1 MKTVSKNYWIG
12 FTIFAW
18 MALSAAEPPADLYE
32 TRVIHDPN
40 GIGKFYMGREIAQVM
55 GHQGADWLERPERQ
69 VEEKPDELIKALAFK
84 AGESVA
90 DVGAGSGYLSAPIAR
105 LVGTNG
111 IVFAVEIQQEM
122 LDLLIPKMSSQGIT
136 NITPVLGTISDTKLP
151 KGAVDTVLMVDVYHE
166 FSHPYE
172 MMRSICSSL
181 KKNGRVVFVEYRAE
195 DPEVPIKAVHK
206 MSVTQVRKEAENMP
220 LKWEKTIENLPRQ
233 HIIIFRKMDDP
244 GH

>member
-1 MKTVSKNYWIG
+1 MKTLSKNYWISAA
-12 FTIFAW
+12 IFVGL
-18 MALSAAEPPADLYE
+18 ALCAAEPPSAPYE
-32 TRVIHDPN
+32 TRAVHDPN

-69 VEEKPDELIKALAFK
+69 VEEKPDELLKILAFK
-84 AGESVA
+84 PGESVA

-122 LDLLIPKMSSQGIT
+122 LDLLISKMGSQGIA
-136 NITPVLGTISDTKLP
+136 NIKPVLGTISDTKLP
-151 KGAVDTVLMVDVYHE
+151 KEAVDTVLMVDVYHE

-181 KKNGRVVFVEYRAE
+181 KNNGRVVFVEYRAE

-206 MSVTQVRKEAENMP
+206 MSVAQVRKEAENLP

-233 HIIIFRKMDDP
+233 HIIIFRKTNES
-244 GH
+244 GR

>member
-1 MKTVSKNYWIG
+1 MKTLFKNYWIS
-12 FTIFAW
+12 FAVFVG
-18 MALSAAEPPADLYE
+18 LSLYAVEPPSVGYE
-32 TRVIHDPN
+32 TRAVHDPN

-69 VEEKPDELIKALAFK
+69 VEEKPDELIKTLAFK
-84 AGESVA
+84 PGESVA

-111 IVFAVEIQQEM
+111 TVFAVEIQQEM

-136 NITPVLGTISDTKLP
+136 NIKPVLGTISDTKLP

-172 MMRSICSSL
+172 MLRSICSSL

-195 DPEVPIKAVHK
+195 DPEVPIKVVHK
-206 MSVTQVRKEAENMP
+206 MSVAQVRREAENLP

-233 HIIIFRKMDDP
+233 HIIIFRKTDES